1 MATEAEIIPEPISL
15 VKTDEESKHLT
26 LELCEEFLP
35 GDLKK
40 FQGELTQPAETDE
53 CLAKAENMQVA
64 SNNGVETMNAVSEGN
79 PEISKGESF
88 LISPEISKVDNE
100 TCRMS
105 EPSEVDDTQ
114 FKAEKMPEDEEKMVN
129 DKKFQLEEEVGTGE
143 NEAKEA
149 TEDRMEK
156 GNTDHSIEELNLDI
170 GAEKRMEVE
179 VIADQDS
186 SQEEKCRSIEEETSH
201 SHESEHEETKTDE
214 NADSIESDK
223 QVLGVQEATLELK
236 KQALIDTPDP
246 TTDSLKEAHET
257 VTEASNSNLLQEELE
272 EKSFKEVKDTE
283 PEKLPALVGKEEGT
297 EATEPIEISGSEKDQ
312 IIPDSIGDTL
322 TSTVAESSEIKD
334 HETTSEISEVSK
346 KELHNPFEE
355 VACVHEPT
363 PEVDEKLEEVSSII
377 IKDESQAIESS
388 EEIKDI
394 TGENDG
400 IQDKNVL
407 DASSVMKT
415 KELCL
420 QEVDNHDMC
429 NIASDIRTENTVEES
444 STEESG
450 QSKIN
455 EKTEQDLGTSSDIC
469 KDYANSESEK
479 VGVEAKVLQVTDKE
493 RGMTEASDE
502 MKRDEEPTVPTPE
515 GNISEVESID
525 VVQQSQEGKPE
536 NKEILKESF
545 QQQNEPEKEKLAC
558 PLNAVYK
565 DVNTSIS
572 SENAEASTSI
582 REVISIKDHEE
593 RFEGEGMEDTPTNT
607 DAVSKDAESKEKDLQ
622 IEVNENTETEE
633 VEISNKNAYDFHVA
647 DSLVGQSVE
656 KENEKQ
662 YEFSDFQPEEQVHET
677 NGASKEKDE
686 NSEDISDALQS
697 RNSTNSEHIFTE
709 AAATTDLKSETSE
722 MDKEN
727 VKEVYLLDSE
737 KCSESNETL
746 ENKEEGI
753 QKVLEDCT
761 AEKPEPED
769 AMKSIEDNSK
779 QEETKEVCEGPK
791 SIIKEK
797 CAIIDESMKSTEE
810 EMHER
815 FQDEKEETPEVE
827 VCEKLEINTVED
839 AEKRILEEEDTKDQT
854 TLMVENMEEKSKEE
868 NTGAIMSIKEVCK
881 ESETAASGSGKENPE
896 MEDIPIA
903 DISNSSI
910 SDETVKESIKE
921 DESSP
926 MTLIEEASNSNIE
939 ETDSTE
945 ETTLQNLEE
954 TAEPNNDPSLLDT
967 EKESKEEITAIEAKE
982 DLVRSSSFELEE
994 SRKDTEEETS
1004 VKGSINTAD
1013 LDSASPAAEM
1023 EETNIK
1029 ETEPEEKNKEIN
1041 NVLAIE
1047 ENGLATT
1054 EHEGIGV
1061 DSANNDVRPANDS
1074 TSCEKVKE
1082 IPQEEDGM
1090 QDKVP
1095 NAGSEDQMEMT
1106 TREIPL
1112 REILGDEVKEY
1123 SNMPSEEYEPKPIEE
1138 RKITDETS
1146 EKDHAPEEH
1155 SETPVSQATDEILLQ
1170 KEDNPTLDVPRAE
1183 SEDTG
1188 KESGH
1193 EVKEHLA
1200 EEPYV
1205 HTEQE
1210 SRKCSSVSDV
1220 INFSKGEEPRELENE
1235 SDTCKAKTLPD
1246 EQSSDIVLEREK
1258 VEDGKPLDEATDV
1271 GETSGTCNDREKAI
1285 QEEENLAK
1293 NLAKPESL
1301 KEDTEVEKEETELP
1315 RGAHDQIPE
1324 VINVNDNAK
1333 NVELALAG
1341 FEEKPKS
1348 DSEPVVEDQSKE
1360 TLPKS
1365 SESQADETSSDVQNQ
1380 ETEKQITEELV
1391 DKVDNEDY
1399 VNREQNANE
1408 VTKAVILSEEV
1419 DKEVERADDSEDIK
1433 EHVLEE
1439 ESSTN
1444 ELHPES
1450 KGDETTNEVEDYISV
1465 STECLREADSYKQKE
1480 ARKSEVEEHLTKDRE
1495 ESLVIKESEAR
1506 RQDQESGDPV
1516 SVQGEDKESDEKSV
1530 DTVDESKLCQ
1540 DKSEDEAVTKVRAET
1555 SLNNTEM
1562 DEVLV
1567 NTSNIISSETTESD
1581 ANQETKE
1588 LQLEEISSDLAP
1600 PVPANDNDEVEKQSL
1615 NVEIVDKDEAE
1626 VIKRDLNAVHL
1637 SMDQTDEAEKNLTAE
1652 KVDQLANNNHELVE
1666 TKSEAS
1672 KTSNADE
1679 LGKIELALDG
1689 DHVSEDKGIE
1699 QDVETKKSLT
1709 AEELEANEV
1718 EETKGVPETSFDYL
1732 SQRVETIVED
1742 DISSHNIL
1750 PQQKPEEQLQTS
1762 ASTLPSE
1769 DEEIRTPNSIEKIEE
1784 EIQKDAG
1791 IIKHESLEDSSYTK
1805 TIADICLQKEEQREP
1820 KAREETV
1827 VDQGPQKEE
1836 PEKQIQTTYSALPSE
1851 EREDAAEAVSE
1862 EIDFVTGDGKTG
1874 DQTLSANNP
1883 EEGTTSFALL
1893 SKEQEEETT
1902 RTVEKK
1908 DKEKINEAEIPED
1921 KISEDSSGVEKIT
1934 EIFLEKEE
1942 FQELE
1947 DAKKDETAAAQAI
1960 QVEEPKEQ
1968 SLTSALSSED
1978 IESGNTANKEEEEK
1992 VKEVE
1997 MLEKEI
2003 SSEKER
2009 PHEPEAVADQ
2019 ETTVAKVSI
2028 TEESV
2033 EIETLGTIEK
2043 LDQDKRKEAEN
2054 LEDEICE
2061 ESSTRETE
2069 GIFLQKEEPNEL
2081 HAVPKEGI
2089 TSGQTFSEE
2098 QSEEQL
2104 HISKSAVTSE
2114 ELEHETKKIEDEET
2128 NKEETIEDEISE
2140 DASDAK
2146 TTEEVCSRK
2155 ERSIELDNVVEDEMT
2170 AGHTLTEKKS
2180 EEQVQNPT
2188 SALPS
2193 KEVEGGTTSTTEK
2206 IESEKIEEAE
2216 LLQDDNGED
2225 VTLQKEQL
2233 QETDFT
2239 EETTLLNIEETAEPD
2254 NVPSLLD
2261 IENQSKEAKVVL
2273 VCSSSFEPEESKK
2286 DTEEETSVKGS
2297 IDTEDLDS
2305 ASPAAETEE
2314 TNIKE
2319 DEAEEK
2325 KKEIN
2330 NVFAVEENCL
2340 ATTEQEGVGVDSA
2353 DNDVKPADS
2362 SISCE
2367 KVKEIP
2373 QEEDRMQENV
2383 PNAGSED
2390 HMEMTTREIPL
2401 KEILGDEVKEYSNMP
2416 SEEYE
2421 PTPIEER
2428 KITDETSEKD
2438 HAPEEHSETP
2448 ASQATEETLKQKED
2462 NPTLDV
2468 PRAESE
2474 DTGKESG
2481 HEVKKHLAE
2490 EPYVHTE
2497 QESGNCSSVS
2507 EVTNVS
2513 NGEEPREL
2521 DNESDACKAKT
2532 LPDEESSDIVLERE
2546 KVEDGKTL
2554 NEAMDAGE
2562 TSDTCN
2568 DSEKAIQEEENL
2580 AKNLAKPESL
2590 KEDTEEEKE
2599 AKLPGG
2605 AHDQTLE
2612 IINVNDNAKN
2622 VELEIAG
2629 FEEKPKS
2636 DSEPVVEDQS
2646 KETFPEPSKSQADE
2660 TSNDVQNQETE
2671 KQITEELDDKV
2682 DNEDYI
2688 NREQNAN
2695 EVTKA
2700 VILTEEVDKEVE
2712 KADDSEN
2719 IKEYVIEEESS
2730 TNELHPES
2738 KRDGTT
2744 NEVEGY
2750 TSVSTECLKE
2760 ADSNK
2765 QIEATKSEVE
2775 EHSAKDRE
2783 ASLVI
2788 KESGERR
2795 QDEESADP
2803 ASLQGK
2809 VKEPEE
2815 KIEDIVDESKH
2826 FQDKSDIEAVIK
2838 VRADTSLN
2846 NTEVYEELVNTSNIS
2861 SETTESDANQ
2871 ETKEL
2876 QVEEISSDL
2885 APPVPSNDND
2895 EVEKKSLNME
2905 TVDKDEFEVIKRDPD
2920 AVHLSNDQIDEA
2932 EKSLTVDKED
2942 QFPKNDHELVE
2953 TKSDASK
2960 TSIADE
2966 LGKIELAS
2974 DGDHVYEDKCIEQ
2987 DVETKKSL
2995 TVEELE
3001 ENEVEE
3007 TKGVPETSFDYLP
3020 QRVETI
3026 VEDDI
3031 SSHNTLPQ
3039 QKPEEQLQT
3048 SASTLLSE
3056 DEEIITPNSTEKIE
3070 EEIQKEAGIIKHES
3084 LEDSSDTKTK
3094 EDICLQKEE
3103 QRETK
3108 AISEEETVV
3117 DQDLQKEEPEKQI
3130 QTTYSTF
3137 PSEEREDAAGAVSEG
3152 IDVVTGNGKTSDQT
3166 LSANKPEEGTTSF
3179 ALLSNEQEEETTS
3192 TVEKIDEEKI
3202 NEAEIPEDKISEDS
3216 PDAKKAAEICLVKEE
3231 FQELEDAKN
3240 DETAADQA
3248 IQVEEPKEQSLSSA
3262 LRSENIE
3269 HGTIANEE
3277 EDEKVKE
3284 VEMLERET
3292 FLEKEKPQ
3300 EPEAVV
3306 DQETTTSTLPPEY
3319 EEIRTPNSIEKIE
3332 EKIQKDAGIVKHE
3345 SLEDSSDTKTKEEVC
3360 LPKEEQ
3366 KEPKAVSEEETFVD
3380 QGLQKEEPEKQI
3392 QTTSST
3398 FPSDEREDVA
3408 GAISEEIDVV
3418 TGDGITGEQ
3427 TPSANK
3433 PKQGTTSFALLS
3445 KEQEEETIRTV
3456 EKIEEE
3462 KINEAEIT
3470 EDKSSEDSSDAK
3482 KTAEVCLEKE
3492 EFQELEDAKKDETA
3506 AARAIQVEEP
3516 KEQSLTSALPSE
3528 NIEHGSTANE
3538 EEEKV
3543 KEVEILEKEI
3553 CLEKERPQEP
3563 EAVLDQETT
3572 VTQASK
3578 SEESVE
3584 IETIGTFEKLDEEK
3598 RKEAENLEDEICE
3611 DSSTRE
3617 TEDTCL
3623 QKEEPNELHAVSTER
3638 ITSDQTFSEEQP
3650 DEQLHIST
3658 CAITS
3663 EELEH
3668 ESKKREDEVTNKE
3681 ETIKDESSENAAD
3694 ARTTEEISSPKER
3707 SFEIEVVLE
3716 DEMTAGHTITE
3727 KKSEEQVHYPTSALP
3742 SKEEA
3747 GGNTSTTEKKE
3758 SEKLEEAE
3766 FLQDDN
3772 EEDVLLQKVQL
3783 QQDEALAKDENA
3795 SSHPTEKSEEQI
3807 PNPVATLPSEEHKH
3821 ETVNEVDKTEE
3832 EKVKEEEVR
3841 NEDSDGA
3848 KTVVETRGP
3857 HAVLEG
3863 ETIASQVIEQ
3873 ESEERK
3879 IEEEETLEDDKSPQS
3894 ECVRELQG
3902 ALEDGAT
3909 ATQTLTG
3916 ENQPDQLHI
3925 TTSTMPSEEQED
3937 ETKETKVQEEESPE
3951 KIPEQT
3957 REIEEASNVKMETSD
3972 NAFDYELL
3980 TESEDA
3986 AIEEK
3991 FVKASDETE
4000 GEENQF
4006 EKTNE
4011 GNEIIA
4017 NEVSKEEVIEDKE
4030 VTETS
4035 YSTFHSEEQAK
4046 DGSGEDEL
4054 KDKVIE
4060 DKRNE
4065 ALEITCQI
4073 EQLLVE
4079 VQKSTENDIIEKQ
4092 IVCDDKTVE
4101 DPDQASVTGIETT
4114 TVTEEESSIELSQ
4127 PEGTKDLAE
4136 GNQII
4141 DDIQQPEE
4149 RTNIASDKQIPKEL
4163 DPIENT
4169 EITSSISKEN
4179 ALIDLQDRVA
4189 ESSQKAEVGDAKE
4202 IYTEVEDD
4210 HSGEKITDNSGEDIT
4225 KESSSVEDWTKVSS
4239 SEHVK
4244 SSAMETLQVTQDMSE
4259 EREAKDETG
4268 SAQILLVEKP
4278 EEQSPAP
4285 SSTLPSKE
4293 GKHGVSTQVDAVEEK
4308 ELKEVEILEK
4318 DSYNTKTRE
4327 EICLENEENKELK
4340 AVVEQ
4345 ESIAA
4350 QAPSTEITED
4360 PVSNF
4365 EDERKEEQVQ
4375 NPTSAPLSKEGE
4387 GGNTSTTEKIERE
4400 KVEEAEFLQVDNGE
4414 DVSLQKERLQE
4425 DEALA
4430 KDENASSQTLQTV
4443 KSEEQ
4448 IPNPVDTLHSEE
4460 RKHETVN
4467 KVDKTEE
4474 EKVKEEEMQNEDSDG
4489 PITVVEIY
4497 SEKDE
4502 TREPQAVL
4510 EGETFAS
4517 QIIAQE
4523 SEEKKIEE
4531 EETLEDDKSLQ
4542 SECVRVLQGTLEDG
4556 ATAAQTLSGENQP
4569 AKLHITTSTLPYE
4582 EQEDRTKET
4591 KVQEYESPEKILE
4604 QTREI
4609 EEASNVKMETRDNA
4623 FDNELLTESEDDAIK
4638 EKLDKAKEETAGEES
4653 QCEKTNEGNEIIPNE
4668 VSKEEVIE
4676 DNEVSETSYSISHS
4690 EELTKDGS
4698 GEDELEDKVIEDKIN
4713 EALEITC
4720 QNEQLLVEAQKSTEN
4735 DITEKQIVCE
4745 DKTVEDP
4752 GQASVARTETTTVTE
4767 EESSIELS
4775 QAEGTKDLAEGNQI
4789 IDDIQEPEVASDK
4802 QIPRELDP
4810 IENTEITGSISKKH
4824 APMDLQD
4831 RVAESSQKAEEE
4843 SSIELSQ
4850 PEGSKDLAEG
4860 NQIID
4865 DIQQPEERT
4874 NIASDKQIP
4883 RELDPIE
4890 NTEITSSIGKE
4901 HAPIDL
4907 QDKVAESSKKAEVGD
4922 AKEISPKEAK
4932 ADHSGEKITDNSGED
4947 ITKDST
4953 SVEDWTMVSSSDHI
4967 ESPTKETLQVT
4978 QDMIE
4983 EREAKDETGGGQI
4996 HLVEKPEEQS
5006 PAPSSKLSEAGEHG
5020 VSTQVDAVE
5029 EKELKEVEILDKDSS
5044 DTKTR
5049 EEICLEKEENKELKA
5064 DVEQETIVV
5073 QAPPTEI
5080 KEDQVSHFE
5089 DGRKEEQV
5097 QNPTSALPT
5106 KEEECG
5112 GTSTTEKI
5120 ESEKI
5125 EEAEFLR
5132 DNGEDV
5138 SMQKE
5143 QLQEDEALAKDE
5155 NASSQTLPTEKS
5167 EEKITNPVATLPSE
5181 EHKHETVNEVDKTEE
5196 EKVKEE
5202 EMRNEDSDGAK
5213 TVVEICSEKDEIRV
5227 PQAVLEGETIRSQ
5240 VIAQESE
5247 EKKIEEEETLEGGK
5261 SPQSERVRELQGAL
5275 EDGATAAQ
5283 TLSGENQP
5291 DKLHITTYTTPSEEQ
5306 EDETKEKE
5314 VQEDESPE
5322 KIPEQTR
5329 ETEEASNVK
5338 MATREKAFDNELL
5351 TESEA
5356 AAIEEKFV
5364 KASDETAGEEN
5375 QCEKTNEGNEI
5386 ILNVVSK
5393 EEVIEDE
5400 EVNETS
5406 YSTSHSEEL
5415 TKDGSGEDELKDKLI
5430 EDMTNEA
5437 LETTCQNEELLVE
5450 VQNSTENDII
5460 EKQIVC
5466 EDKTVEDPGQA
5477 SVARI
5482 ETATVT
5488 EEESSMELSQPEGS
5502 KDLAEGNQ
5510 IIEDIQQPDKRTNI
5524 ASDKQIPRELDPI
5537 ENTEITSSIGKEHAP
5552 IDLQDKVAESPK
5564 KAEVGDAKEI
5574 SPKEAEVDH
5583 SGEKIKDNSG
5593 EDITKEST
5601 SVEDWTM
5608 VSASDHVESTTK
5620 ETMQVA
5626 QDMIEER
5633 EAKDETGGGQ
5643 IHLVEKPEEQ
5653 SPAPSSKLSEA
5664 GEHGVSTQVDAVEEK
5679 VLKEV
5684 EILDKDSTDT
5694 KTREEICL
5702 EKEENKE
5709 LKAVVEQETIVV
5721 QAPPTEIKEDPVSH
5735 FEDGRKEEQ
5744 VQNPTSAPSSKEE
5757 EGGNTS
5763 TTEKIE
5769 SEKIEEAKFL
5779 QDDNG
5784 EDVSLQKER
5793 LQEDQALAKDEN
5805 ASSQTLP
5812 KEKSEEQIP
5821 NPVAT
5826 LPSEEHKHET
5836 VSEVDKTE
5844 EEKVKEEEMR
5854 NEDSD
5859 GAKTVVEI
5867 CSKKDETRGTQAVLE
5882 GETIA
5887 SQVIAQESEEKRI
5900 EEEETLED
5908 DKSPQSECV
5917 RELQGAL
5924 EYGATAAQ
5932 TLSGENQPDQLHIT
5946 TFSMPSEEQEDETKE
5961 KEVQEDESPEKIPE
5975 QTRKIEEASNVKM
5988 ETREKA
5994 FNNEFLTESEDAA
6007 IEEKFVK
6014 ASDET
6019 AGEENQCEKTN
6030 EGNEIILNEVSKEEI
6045 KEDPVSHFED
6055 GRKEEQVQNP
6065 TSAPPSKEEE
6075 GGNTSTTEK
6084 IESEK
6089 IEEAEFLQDDN
6100 GEDVSLQKE
6109 RLQEDEALAK
6119 DENASYQ
6126 ALLTVKSEEQITN
6139 PVATL
6144 LSEEHKHETV
6154 NEVDKTEEEKVK
6166 EEETQNEDSDG
6177 SKTVVE
6183 ISSEKDETRGPQAVL
6198 EEETIA
6204 RHVIA
6209 QESEEK
6215 KIEEEETLE
6224 DDKSPQSECVREL
6237 QDALEDGATAGQTL
6251 SGENQPEKLHITTS
6265 TLPSEEQEDETQET
6279 KVQEDESPEKI
6290 LEQTREVEEASN
6302 VKMETRENAFDNELL
6317 TESEDAAI
6325 QEKLDKARDETA
6337 GEESQRE
6344 KTNEGNEIIL
6354 NEVSKEEVNE
6364 DEEVTETSYSTSHS
6378 EELTK
6383 DGYGEDE
6390 LKDKLIEDKTNEAL
6404 ETTCQNA
6411 ELLVEVQKS
6420 TEINI
6425 IEKHI
6430 GEAKTVEDPGQ
6441 ASVAMI
6447 ETATVT
6453 EEESSIELS
6462 QAEGSKDIAE
6472 GNQIID
6478 DIQQP
6483 KERTNIASDKQIPRE
6498 LDPIENTEITSSIG
6512 KEHAPIDLQDR
6523 VAESSQKAEVEDAKE
6538 ISPKEA
6544 EVDHSGE
6551 KITDN
6556 SGEDI
6561 TKEST
6566 SVEDWTMVSS
6576 SDHVESSTKETL
6588 QVTQDMIEE
6597 KEAIDESDASQILLV
6612 EKPEEQS
6619 PAPSF
6624 KLPSEEGEHGVS
6636 IQVDA
6641 VEEKELKEVE
6651 ILDNDSSDT
6660 KTREEICL
6668 EKEENKELKA
6678 VVEQETIAVQAPST
6692 EIKGDPVSHFED
6704 ELQDKHTGD
6713 KKNETLKV
6721 PTYEIQNEELSM
6733 DTLKDGTNNNIEKE
6747 IVAEDE
6753 TVKDLEQAPVGMK
6766 DATKSREEIPGE
6778 ADPIESRTRSSI
6790 GKEHFPTEQQD
6801 RALETSDKAEVDDL
6815 EPGNAQEICSEAVV
6829 DHREEQKTDNSG
6841 VEITQEPALA
6851 DSAKLSLSD
6860 LLQRSTREKK
6870 QVSEHVIEERELTVS
6885 KEEPYVEEAET
6896 IQVKEAK
6903 TEEKN
6908 EGEEGDEHN
6917 KTDSGSDAP
6926 VMVEAPRD
6934 TDTKPHKKSHNILSG
6949 VGSKVKHSISKVRKA
6964 ITGKSSHSKEPKP
6977 ISPKGSEK

>member
-868 NTGAIMSIKEVCK
+868 NTGAIMSIKEKIEDDSKAENCEFSTSATDKEDSLEIENEKREPEKEVCK

-4017 NEVSKEEVIEDKE
+4017 NEVSKEE
-4030 VTETS
+4030 
-4035 YSTFHSEEQAK
+4035 
-4046 DGSGEDEL
+4046 
-4054 KDKVIE
+4054 
-4060 DKRNE
+4060 
-4065 ALEITCQI
+4065 
-4073 EQLLVE
+4073 
-4079 VQKSTENDIIEKQ
+4079 
-4092 IVCDDKTVE
+4092 
-4101 DPDQASVTGIETT
+4101 
-4114 TVTEEESSIELSQ
+4114 
-4127 PEGTKDLAE
+4127 
-4136 GNQII
+4136 
-4141 DDIQQPEE
+4141 
-4149 RTNIASDKQIPKEL
+4149 
-4163 DPIENT
+4163 
-4169 EITSSISKEN
+4169 
-4179 ALIDLQDRVA
+4179 
-4189 ESSQKAEVGDAKE
+4189 
-4202 IYTEVEDD
+4202 
-4210 HSGEKITDNSGEDIT
+4210 
-4225 KESSSVEDWTKVSS
+4225 
-4239 SEHVK
+4239 
-4244 SSAMETLQVTQDMSE
+4244 
-4259 EREAKDETG
+4259 
-4268 SAQILLVEKP
+4268 
-4278 EEQSPAP
+4278 
-4285 SSTLPSKE
+4285 
-4293 GKHGVSTQVDAVEEK
+4293 
-4308 ELKEVEILEK
+4308 
-4318 DSYNTKTRE
+4318 
-4327 EICLENEENKELK
+4327 
-4340 AVVEQ
+4340 
-4345 ESIAA
+4345 
-4350 QAPSTEITED
+4350 
-4360 PVSNF
+4360 
-4365 EDERKEEQVQ
+4365 
-4375 NPTSAPLSKEGE
+4375 
-4387 GGNTSTTEKIERE
+4387 
-4400 KVEEAEFLQVDNGE
+4400 
-4414 DVSLQKERLQE
+4414 
-4425 DEALA
+4425 
-4430 KDENASSQTLQTV
+4430 
-4443 KSEEQ
+4443 
-4448 IPNPVDTLHSEE
+4448 
-4460 RKHETVN
+4460 
-4467 KVDKTEE
+4467 
-4474 EKVKEEEMQNEDSDG
+4474 
-4489 PITVVEIY
+4489 
-4497 SEKDE
+4497 
-4502 TREPQAVL
+4502 
-4510 EGETFAS
+4510 
-4517 QIIAQE
+4517 
-4523 SEEKKIEE
+4523 
-4531 EETLEDDKSLQ
+4531 
-4542 SECVRVLQGTLEDG
+4542 
-4556 ATAAQTLSGENQP
+4556 
-4569 AKLHITTSTLPYE
+4569 
-4582 EQEDRTKET
+4582 
-4591 KVQEYESPEKILE
+4591 
-4604 QTREI
+4604 
-4609 EEASNVKMETRDNA
+4609 
-4623 FDNELLTESEDDAIK
+4623 
-4638 EKLDKAKEETAGEES
+4638 
-4653 QCEKTNEGNEIIPNE
+4653 
-4668 VSKEEVIE
+4668 
-4676 DNEVSETSYSISHS
+4676 
-4690 EELTKDGS
+4690 
-4698 GEDELEDKVIEDKIN
+4698 
-4713 EALEITC
+4713 
-4720 QNEQLLVEAQKSTEN
+4720 
-4735 DITEKQIVCE
+4735 
-4745 DKTVEDP
+4745 
-4752 GQASVARTETTTVTE
+4752 
-4767 EESSIELS
+4767 
-4775 QAEGTKDLAEGNQI
+4775 
-4789 IDDIQEPEVASDK
+4789 
-4802 QIPRELDP
+4802 
-4810 IENTEITGSISKKH
+4810 
-4824 APMDLQD
+4824 
-4831 RVAESSQKAEEE
+4831 
-4843 SSIELSQ
+4843 
-4850 PEGSKDLAEG
+4850 
-4860 NQIID
+4860 
-4865 DIQQPEERT
+4865 
-4874 NIASDKQIP
+4874 
-4883 RELDPIE
+4883 
-4890 NTEITSSIGKE
+4890 
-4901 HAPIDL
+4901 
-4907 QDKVAESSKKAEVGD
+4907 
-4922 AKEISPKEAK
+4922 
-4932 ADHSGEKITDNSGED
+4932 
-4947 ITKDST
+4947 
-4953 SVEDWTMVSSSDHI
+4953 
-4967 ESPTKETLQVT
+4967 
-4978 QDMIE
+4978 
-4983 EREAKDETGGGQI
+4983 
-4996 HLVEKPEEQS
+4996 
-5006 PAPSSKLSEAGEHG
+5006 
-5020 VSTQVDAVE
+5020 
-5029 EKELKEVEILDKDSS
+5029 
-5044 DTKTR
+5044 
-5049 EEICLEKEENKELKA
+5049 
-5064 DVEQETIVV
+5064 
-5073 QAPPTEI
+5073 
-5080 KEDQVSHFE
+5080 
-5089 DGRKEEQV
+5089 
-5097 QNPTSALPT
+5097 
-5106 KEEECG
+5106 
-5112 GTSTTEKI
+5112 
-5120 ESEKI
+5120 
-5125 EEAEFLR
+5125 
-5132 DNGEDV
+5132 
-5138 SMQKE
+5138 
-5143 QLQEDEALAKDE
+5143 
-5155 NASSQTLPTEKS
+5155 
-5167 EEKITNPVATLPSE
+5167 
-5181 EHKHETVNEVDKTEE
+5181 
-5196 EKVKEE
+5196 
-5202 EMRNEDSDGAK
+5202 
-5213 TVVEICSEKDEIRV
+5213 
-5227 PQAVLEGETIRSQ
+5227 
-5240 VIAQESE
+5240 
-5247 EKKIEEEETLEGGK
+5247 
-5261 SPQSERVRELQGAL
+5261 
-5275 EDGATAAQ
+5275 
-5283 TLSGENQP
+5283 
-5291 DKLHITTYTTPSEEQ
+5291 
-5306 EDETKEKE
+5306 
-5314 VQEDESPE
+5314 
-5322 KIPEQTR
+5322 
-5329 ETEEASNVK
+5329 
-5338 MATREKAFDNELL
+5338 
-5351 TESEA
+5351 
-5356 AAIEEKFV
+5356 
-5364 KASDETAGEEN
+5364 
-5375 QCEKTNEGNEI
+5375 
-5386 ILNVVSK
+5386 
-5393 EEVIEDE
+5393 
-5400 EVNETS
+5400 
-5406 YSTSHSEEL
+5406 
-5415 TKDGSGEDELKDKLI
+5415 
-5430 EDMTNEA
+5430 
-5437 LETTCQNEELLVE
+5437 
-5450 VQNSTENDII
+5450 
-5460 EKQIVC
+5460 
-5466 EDKTVEDPGQA
+5466 
-5477 SVARI
+5477 
-5482 ETATVT
+5482 
-5488 EEESSMELSQPEGS
+5488 
-5502 KDLAEGNQ
+5502 
-5510 IIEDIQQPDKRTNI
+5510 
-5524 ASDKQIPRELDPI
+5524 
-5537 ENTEITSSIGKEHAP
+5537 
-5552 IDLQDKVAESPK
+5552 
-5564 KAEVGDAKEI
+5564 
-5574 SPKEAEVDH
+5574 
-5583 SGEKIKDNSG
+5583 
-5593 EDITKEST
+5593 
-5601 SVEDWTM
+5601 
-5608 VSASDHVESTTK
+5608 
-5620 ETMQVA
+5620 
-5626 QDMIEER
+5626 
-5633 EAKDETGGGQ
+5633 
-5643 IHLVEKPEEQ
+5643 
-5653 SPAPSSKLSEA
+5653 
-5664 GEHGVSTQVDAVEEK
+5664 
-5679 VLKEV
+5679 
-5684 EILDKDSTDT
+5684 
-5694 KTREEICL
+5694 
-5702 EKEENKE
+5702 
-5709 LKAVVEQETIVV
+5709 
-5721 QAPPTEIKEDPVSH
+5721 IKEDPVSH